1 MTCPSDSLSPARLK
15 AAALEKFPHSTRRRS
30 FLPHLTPARTKRSHP
45 DLLCPHQRRT
55 SSARRNQ
62 RLISSACTRKV
73 ASVCLTDI
81 FHRLTSVGRPDTPF
95 WGTPAFP
102 GRADAMLESVL
113 EFGAGGVR
121 EIRIRHCSDVS
132 LCFAP
137 ERAQARGERSLVRI
151 LVVVANIQMRAL
163 KAEVGKGSM

>member
-1 MTCPSDSLSPARLK
+1 MAAF
-15 AAALEKFPHSTRRRS
+15 AAA
-30 FLPHLTPARTKRSHP
+30 
-45 DLLCPHQRRT
+45 
-55 SSARRNQ
+55 
-62 RLISSACTRKV
+62 
-73 ASVCLTDI
+73 
-81 FHRLTSVGRPDTPF
+81 SVGRPDTPF

-137 ERAQARGERSLVRI
+137 ESSLS
-151 LVVVANIQMRAL
+151 L
-163 KAEVGKGSM
+163 KHIKMI